1 MLVCPLC
8 IPNQANPPHMHRSVV
23 DEDGLDE
30 VEVMSDDQHAT
41 PPNTAKNVDIV
52 DDFSP
57 SMGPRAGV
65 DVEKHRIDGDFPGCP
80 EFAGK
85 YVLDSDYVFAH
96 PATDP
101 DDTTLMRACARIKR
115 AKNCSDALLREFKN
129 FPDVGD
135 KHELTLAAVS
145 CTDAESGDTCL
156 SHYAVAKIPLEVWN
170 YDIHCVDTPFNL
182 IFKIIKRSAGCSSI
196 HTLPSSIL
204 VMPDVALA
212 VFQSAVVARTF
223 RFLTGGVLV
232 QLLAPWLRCERFLSQ
247 LVGAV
252 PNAPHNCLNTS
263 FFRACWQLAFDMSAK
278 WDHQVPVNNPELL
291 SDDSA
296 KQFAYFRGNKLV
308 DVLSFTANASNP
320 ALIATLK
327 GLLARH
333 SFRTLLCKAFLLSC
347 SSCEIRT
354 PLLLYETA
362 RYYDDDWRGLLAFE
376 LAVRWV
382 EKGANCG
389 PSHILAVFA
398 HLQRHPR
405 FLDLVKVGISETPVM
420 FMALLKMLLQVLSY
434 EPDGTPA
441 PDFDNL
447 RIFSDTVAFFVDG
460 SSPRHLADLAPSFPV
475 RDGLDPIL
483 WGSQCPNVATS
494 DFLYMFALQKTL
506 ESRHSPYD
514 ESSSLLAFF
523 EQTLSLHFD
532 VDAMLGLLKRFEIVS
547 FAGPRTGSKGAMQR
561 LNNPFGPHSWR
572 NLISAIPTW
581 AHRFFQH
588 PPVLEKIIACNPCWQ
603 QVVVSSLTSSGYLYD
618 TEHNAGTGHRFRRQ
632 CLSLNRP
639 CVLGLEDARD
649 LEPGSV
655 FCKEMEQHFYK
666 DVDGLQEWMLPLVN
680 DYFLVLHDPKS
691 EEPLAKDAD
700 AWFRLTATHYQR
712 RVFLHLYFKK
722 VCMSTTL
729 GEEEK
734 LAELKRVFLVPI
746 INSYA
751 PRGFWM
757 LPNDDWRNKLWA
769 DRDFLLAYFRI
780 DTSIYSLAAM
790 PSDIVSDRAILDA
803 ALDGKWENATEQYYM
818 HTEWRSICHIKGVK
832 HPGLVL
838 QHKEIRERL
847 LHNTN
852 TCEWAFANLEAPREH
867 TEIEICQAVAAT
879 ANAVF
884 DAHAEL
890 SSYFRVL
897 RGKVALKRTLTTSS
911 DTCSKDIAQKLAM
924 HTDGL
929 PLPASAAIVLKDV
942 CAGRVIDGERDKTV
956 VDAVESVTDV
966 RENPMLVLELLRC
979 DQISLPARRSLFRD
993 TVSPTVKRNMHVMAT
1008 AVRMF
1013 GTAVYHYDG
1022 NIRYMLDA
1030 MPKLLREIHD
1040 LDHDGKSIGAKTRAF
1055 NTAYLRSLY
1064 IDMRDA
1070 FMPEALEKCT
1080 EKLFPRNKTM
1090 GASYRSTFADWIGL
1104 FNLTAAPVDL
1114 LESDNAAPRAVSNLF
1129 VADPRKSKTQ
1139 RLRDLLK
1146 LKEDLAC
1153 VTDAVASVLE
1163 PRKREATSSYP
1174 SNRYVEAFDGVRV
1187 EFRPVVE
1194 KSDGADRGKAKRSKR
1209 AILLDDDESNVSLGP
1224 PLLVTTS
1231 GSRVNIPDAWQKE
1244 LDRNVNLGS
1253 FSTFWGVLF
1262 AGDGQRTKAM
1272 RLKNGKWD
1280 SLEDWEGVKLKVY
1293 DIDNDAA
1300 VPLPP
1305 FIEVVEAF
1313 DTYNEAAMLKRHR
1326 ESRARGGGGITFVSY
1341 SSNSTKAG
1349 DPGRL
1354 VPYDPAGYTTYAQ
1367 KIVDFLE
1374 FVPMHCLQLLENEI
1388 EIRGIDLDDED
1399 LDDGLLPDFDNLVDT
1414 VRKTITMKPVGDY
1427 EELPRSRP
1435 EEPAKAVES
1444 TPTSVPEA
1452 AAGPSGKRKATVGY
1466 WSSSEDDDDSD
1477 VDWSNEVSSS
1487 DEE

>member
-1 MLVCPLC
+1 MP
-8 IPNQANPPHMHRSVV
+8 RSVV
-23 DEDGLDE
+23 DE
-30 VEVMSDDQHAT
+30 VEGMSDDQHAT
-41 PPNTAKNVDIV
+41 PPNTAKNVDII
-52 DDFSP
+52 DDFSL
-57 SMGPRAGV
+57 SHRAGV
-65 DVEKHRIDGDFPGCP
+65 DVESHRIDGDFPECT

-85 YVLDSDYVFAH
+85 YVLDSDYVFAQ
-96 PATDP
+96 PTPDP
-101 DDTTLMRACARIKR
+101 ENTSLMRACARIKR
-115 AKNCSDALLREFKN
+115 AKHCSDALLREFKN
-129 FPDVGD
+129 FPGVGD

-145 CTDAESGDTCL
+145 CTDAETGDYLSG
-156 SHYAVAKIPLEVWN
+156 YALAKIPLAVWN
-170 YDIHCVDTPFNL
+170 YDVHRVDTPCNL
-182 IFKIIKRSAGCSSI
+182 IFNIIKRAGGGSSI
-196 HTLPSSIL
+196 HNLPPSIL
-204 VMPDVALA
+204 IMPDVALA
-212 VFQSAVVARTF
+212 VFCSAFARNF
-223 RFLTGGVLV
+223 RLLSGGGVV
-232 QLLAPWLRCERFLSQ
+232 RLLAPWLRCERFLSQ
-247 LVGAV
+247 LVAAV
-252 PNAPHNCLNTS
+252 PNAPHNCLNTP

-291 SDDSA
+291 SDDDSA
-296 KQFAYFRGNKLV
+296 AIPTTATAAKHDDYFRGNKLV
-308 DVLSFTANASNP
+308 DVLSFTANSSSL

-333 SFRTLLCKAFLLSC
+333 SFRTLLCKAFLHSC
-347 SSCEIRT
+347 SSGEIRT

-362 RYYDDDWRGLLAFE
+362 RGYDDDSSGLLAFE

-382 EKGANCG
+382 AKGASYA

-398 HLQRHPR
+398 HLKRHPR
-405 FLDLVKVGISETPVM
+405 FLDLVKVGISEAPVM

-441 PDFDNL
+441 PDVDNL

-460 SSPRHLADLAPSFPV
+460 SSPRHLADLAPSFPM
-475 RDGLDPIL
+475 RDGLQPIL
-483 WGSQCPNVATS
+483 WGSQGPNVVTS
-494 DFLYMFALQKTL
+494 DFFYMFALQKTL
-506 ESRHSPYD
+506 EATHSPYD

-523 EQTLSLHFD
+523 DQTLSLHFD
-532 VDAMLGLLKRFEIVS
+532 VDAMLGLLKRFECES
-547 FAGPRTGSKGAMQR
+547 FAGSRSAMHR
-561 LNNPFGPHSWR
+561 RNNSFGPHSWR

-588 PPVLEKIIACNPCWQ
+588 PPVLEKIIASNPCWQ
-603 QVVVSSLTSSGYLYD
+603 EVVVLWLTSSGYLD
-618 TEHNAGTGHRFRRQ
+618 TQHNGGIGRRFSEQ
-632 CLSLNRP
+632 CLSLNQTY
-639 CVLGLEDARD
+639 VLGLDDVRD

-655 FCKEMEQHFYK
+655 FSNEMEQLFYT

-680 DYFLVLHDPKS
+680 DYFLVVHDPNS
-691 EEPLAKDAD
+691 EEPLSKDAD
-700 AWFRLTATHYQR
+700 VWFRNTATHYQR

-734 LAELKRVFLVPI
+734 LAELKRVFMVPI
-746 INSYA
+746 INNYA
-751 PRGFWM
+751 PRAFWM
-757 LPNDDWRNKLWA
+757 LPNDAWRKKLWD

-780 DTSIYSLAAM
+780 DTSIYSLATM
-790 PSDIVSDRAILDA
+790 PSDVVSDYAILKA
-803 ALDGKWENATEQYYM
+803 ALDGKWDSGTQQSYM
-818 HTEWRSICHIKGVK
+818 PTNSTIAQIKAVK

-867 TEIEICQAVAAT
+867 SEIEICQVVAAT
-879 ANAVF
+879 ATAVF
-884 DAHAEL
+884 NTNAKI
-890 SSYFRVL
+890 SSYFRVS
-897 RGKVALKRTLTTSS
+897 RGKVALKHILTASS
-911 DTCSKDIAQKLAM
+911 DTHSKDIAQKLAL
-924 HTDGL
+924 HVDGL
-929 PLPASAAIVLKDV
+929 PLPASAAIVLKEA
-942 CAGRVIDGERDKTV
+942 CAGSVFDDERDKTV
-956 VDAVESVTDV
+956 VDAVESVADA

-979 DQISLPARRSLFRD
+979 DQISMQARRALFRD
-993 TVSPTVKRNMHVMAT
+993 TVSTKIKRNMQVMAT

-1013 GTAVYHYDG
+1013 GTAVYRPS
-1022 NIRYMLDA
+1022 NIQYMLDA
-1030 MPKLLREIHD
+1030 MPRLLREIHN
-1040 LDHDGKSIGAKTRAF
+1040 LDHDGKSIGANSRAF
-1055 NTAYLRSLY
+1055 NTAFLRSLY

-1080 EKLFPRNKTM
+1080 AKLFPRNKTM
-1090 GASYRSTFADWIGL
+1090 GASYRSTFADWVGL

-1114 LESDNAAPRAVSNLF
+1114 LESDNASPRAVSNLF
-1129 VADPRKSKTQ
+1129 VANPLKSKTQ

-1146 LKEDLAC
+1146 IKEDLAC

-1174 SNRYVEAFDGVRV
+1174 SDQYVEAFDGVRV

-1209 AILLDDDESNVSLGP
+1209 AVLLDDDESNVSLSP

-1231 GSRVNIPDAWQKE
+1231 GRRVNIPDAWQKE
-1244 LDRNVNLGS
+1244 LDRNVELGS

-1262 AGDGQRTKAM
+1262 AGDGKRAKSM

-1280 SLEDWEGVKLKVY
+1280 SLDDWEGVKLKVY
-1293 DIDNDAA
+1293 DIDNDPA

-1313 DTYNEAAMLKRHR
+1313 NTRNEAAMLKRHR

-1367 KIVDFLE
+1367 KIVDFLD

-1399 LDDGLLPDFDNLVDT
+1399 LDEGLLPDFDNLVDT
-1414 VRKTITMKPVGDY
+1414 VRKTITKKPVGDY
-1427 EELPRSRP
+1427 EELSGPRP
-1435 EEPAKAVES
+1435 QEPAKAAEP
-1444 TPTSVPEA
+1444 TPSGPEA

-1466 WSSSEDDDDSD
+1466 WSSDDDDDDDSD
-1477 VDWSNEVSSS
+1477 VDWSKEVSSS